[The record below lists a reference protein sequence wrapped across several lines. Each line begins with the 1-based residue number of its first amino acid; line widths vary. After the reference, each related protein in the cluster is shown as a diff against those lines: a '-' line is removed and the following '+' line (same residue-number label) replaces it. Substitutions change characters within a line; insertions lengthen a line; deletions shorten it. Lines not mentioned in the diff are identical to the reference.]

1 MKTFS
6 LKITSVCVASLV
18 LLMGCGGGNSGSEE
32 ESVLGKYVG
41 TWIDKCTV
49 ISPGGGGAGPISEHQ
64 IFTITQLD
72 DTRLS
77 AAFQGPRYSSTDCS
91 GTGTPSKGSTSTLT
105 YVGSKSVPQGTAD
118 MFQVAQAGSAPHN
131 NISMIKD
138 DQFYPVG
145 DSDQIAADGFP
156 SNVVLEYVFSKR

>member
-1 MKTFS
+1 MKTLS
-6 LKITSVCVASLV
+6 LKFSSVCITSLV
-18 LLMGCGGGNSGSEE
+18 LLMGCGGGSSGSEE

-49 ISPGGGGAGPISEHQ
+49 ISSGDGSFGPMSQHQ
-64 IFTITQLD
+64 IYTITQLD

-77 AAFQGPRYSSTDCS
+77 AVFEAPRYSSADCS
-91 GTGTPSKGSTSTLT
+91 GAGTPSKGSTSTLT

-118 MFQVAQAGSAPHN
+118 MFQVAQAGSAPRN

-138 DQFYPVG
+138 GQFYPVG
-145 DSDQIAADGFP
+145 DPDQMAADGFP
-156 SNVVLEYVFSKR
+156 SNVVLDYVFSKR

>member
-1 MKTFS
+1 MKKFS
-6 LKITSVCVASLV
+6 LRLTSVCVASLV
-18 LLMGCGGGNSGSEE
+18 LLIGCGGGSSGSED

-49 ISPGGGGAGPISEHQ
+49 ISPGGGSDGPISEHQ

-77 AAFQGPRYSSTDCS
+77 AAFQGPRYSSVDCS
-91 GTGTPSKGSTSTLT
+91 GTGIPSGESTSILT

-118 MFQVAQAGSAPHN
+118 MFQVAKSGSAPRN

-138 DQFYPVG
+138 GQFYPVG
-145 DSDQIAADGFP
+145 DPDQMAADGFP
-156 SNVVLEYVFSKR
+156 SNVVLEYVFRKR